1 MSDEYVTENYVTIR
15 KKDGVKVGVIFMGY
29 TISIDE
35 IEQFANALGYNLVEK
50 ER

>member
-1 MSDEYVTENYVTIR
+1 MTDEYVVENYVTVR

-29 TISIDE
+29 TISEEE

-50 ER
+50 VR